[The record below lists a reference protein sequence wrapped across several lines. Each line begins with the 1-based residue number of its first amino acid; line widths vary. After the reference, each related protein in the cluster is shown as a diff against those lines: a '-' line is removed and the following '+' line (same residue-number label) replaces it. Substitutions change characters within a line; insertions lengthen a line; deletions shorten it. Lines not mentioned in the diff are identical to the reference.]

1 MKQLSAGFMAR
12 MTLTLLVFSML
23 MACSKPVFEGTDIT
37 GASFGGDFVLQ
48 DHHGKARRLAD
59 FKGKVVALF
68 FGYTHCPDVCPTT
81 MAEYAAV
88 LRQLGPKADAA
99 VQVLFVSLDPQ
110 RDTPALLSQYVPAF
124 NPAFI
129 GLTGTDKQIAE
140 VAGQYKIVYQKQGEG
155 ANYTL
160 DHSAGSY
167 LLDKQGHLRVL
178 ENYGAPPATLAA
190 DLKILIEE

>member
-1 MKQLSAGFMAR
+1 MIISLRRLRIFFAPLALLSLAMLAG
-12 MTLTLLVFSML
+12 
-23 MACSKPVFEGTDIT
+23 CSRPQFQGTDLT

-48 DHHGKARRLAD
+48 DHHAKAHRLAD
-59 FKGKVVALF
+59 DKGKVVALF

-88 LRQLGPKADAA
+88 MKQLGDKAKD
-99 VQVLFVSLDPQ
+99 VQVLFVTLDPA
-110 RDTPALLSQYVPAF
+110 RDTSALLAQYVPAF

-129 GLTGTDKQIAE
+129 GLTGTDAQIAE
-140 VAGQYKIVYQKQGEG
+140 VAKQYKVVYQKQGEG
-155 ANYTL
+155 AGYTL

-178 ENYGAPPATLAA
+178 ENYGAPVATLVA